1 MTQLESARQRTI
13 TPAMQRVAERENVTS
28 NFIRDQVGRGRVV
41 IPANMNH
48 LPPNGRLDPIGIGR
62 PIRTKVN
69 ANLGASPVASSKEG
83 ELEKLEWAVRYGA
96 DAVMDLSTGGD
107 LNDIRQHLLANAT
120 VPLGTVPIYEMIVN
134 RPVEA
139 LTPAIILETIERHA
153 RQGVDFMT
161 LHAGLLKEHLP
172 LLAKR
177 TAGIVSRG
185 GSLLARWMTYHNRE
199 NPIYELFDDISAILR
214 QYDVTYS
221 LGDGLRPG
229 CLADATDE
237 AQMAELRTLGELVQR
252 AREAGVQVMVEGPGH
267 IPYHEIELNMLVQQE
282 LCDGAPF
289 YVLGPVVTDIF
300 PGYDHITSAIGATAA
315 AFHGAAFLC
324 YVTPREH
331 LGLPTRE
338 DVRMG
343 CVAHRI
349 AAHAAD
355 VARGLPAIREH
366 DDAMARARAALDWP
380 RQFELAFDGETAR
393 GLRDA
398 ALPEEADYCGMC
410 GRDWCAMRITRD
422 LERDRKEAVAN
433 HAMPH
438 KE

>member
-13 TPAMQRVAERENVTS
+13 TPAVQRVAERENVTS

-41 IPANMNH
+41 IPANVNH

-69 ANLGASPVASSKEG
+69 ANLGASPGASSKEG

-153 RQGVDFMT
+153 QQGVDFMT
-161 LHAGLLKEHLP
+161 LHAGVLKEHLP

-185 GSLLARWMTYHNRE
+185 GSLLARWMTYHNRQ

-267 IPYHEIELNMLVQQE
+267 LPYHEIELNMLVQQE
-282 LCDGAPF
+282 
-289 YVLGPVVTDIF
+289 
-300 PGYDHITSAIGATAA
+300 
-315 AFHGAAFLC
+315 
-324 YVTPREH
+324 
-331 LGLPTRE
+331 
-338 DVRMG
+338 
-343 CVAHRI
+343 
-349 AAHAAD
+349 
-355 VARGLPAIREH
+355 
-366 DDAMARARAALDWP
+366 
-380 RQFELAFDGETAR
+380 
-393 GLRDA
+393 
-398 ALPEEADYCGMC
+398 
-410 GRDWCAMRITRD
+410 
-422 LERDRKEAVAN
+422 
-433 HAMPH
+433 
-438 KE
+438 

>member
-13 TPAMQRVAERENVTS
+13 TPAVQRVAERENVTS

-41 IPANMNH
+41 IPANVNH

-153 RQGVDFMT
+153 QQGVDFMT
-161 LHAGLLKEHLP
+161 LHAGVLKEHLP

-185 GSLLARWMTYHNRE
+185 GSLLARWMTYHNRQ

-267 IPYHEIELNMLVQQE
+267 LPYHEIELNMLVQQE
-282 LCDGAPF
+282 
-289 YVLGPVVTDIF
+289 
-300 PGYDHITSAIGATAA
+300 
-315 AFHGAAFLC
+315 
-324 YVTPREH
+324 
-331 LGLPTRE
+331 
-338 DVRMG
+338 
-343 CVAHRI
+343 
-349 AAHAAD
+349 
-355 VARGLPAIREH
+355 
-366 DDAMARARAALDWP
+366 
-380 RQFELAFDGETAR
+380 
-393 GLRDA
+393 
-398 ALPEEADYCGMC
+398 
-410 GRDWCAMRITRD
+410 
-422 LERDRKEAVAN
+422 
-433 HAMPH
+433 
-438 KE
+438 

>member
-13 TPAMQRVAERENVTS
+13 TPAVQRVAERENVTS

-41 IPANMNH
+41 IPANVNH

-153 RQGVDFMT
+153 QQGVDFMT
-161 LHAGLLKEHLP
+161 LHAGVLKEHLP

-185 GSLLARWMTYHNRE
+185 GSLLARWMTYHNRQ

-282 LCDGAPF
+282 
-289 YVLGPVVTDIF
+289 
-300 PGYDHITSAIGATAA
+300 
-315 AFHGAAFLC
+315 
-324 YVTPREH
+324 
-331 LGLPTRE
+331 
-338 DVRMG
+338 
-343 CVAHRI
+343 
-349 AAHAAD
+349 
-355 VARGLPAIREH
+355 
-366 DDAMARARAALDWP
+366 
-380 RQFELAFDGETAR
+380 
-393 GLRDA
+393 
-398 ALPEEADYCGMC
+398 
-410 GRDWCAMRITRD
+410 
-422 LERDRKEAVAN
+422 
-433 HAMPH
+433 
-438 KE
+438 